1 MRFLKLRT
9 DHNRTRR
16 DGTRY
21 VTPLI
26 VDSPRRFAP
35 SRDRK
40 ETSLRRKQCQLITGA
55 HDSGKSRWLTRL
67 KDNRHEIWGKKS
79 QPVLL
84 EGLMP
89 LSSWVEVKGID
100 TWYQERQEDDATY
113 TPWSRLNLQLK
124 ADLLSDYLME
134 TQSLLFIDDAH
145 KLIGRKAQ
153 IARKCLM
160 SAKLWLMTC
169 SEEGRLPPSIRPI
182 VERRE
187 PQRINLESDVS
198 YDTTKALVWF
208 MVALCVVAGAWEAGA
223 VIGGLQMLGSG
234 RRSTRAD

>member
-9 DHNRTRR
+9 DHNRTRK

-21 VTPLI
+21 VTPLV
-26 VDSPRRFAP
+26 VDAPRRYAP

-40 ETSLRRKQCQLITGA
+40 ESSLRRTECQLITGA

-67 KDNRHEIWGKKS
+67 RDSRHEIWGKKS

-89 LSSWVEVKGID
+89 LSSWIEVKGIERWHK
-100 TWYQERQEDDATY
+100 TRFEQEEDF
-113 TPWSRLNLQLK
+113 TPWPKLNLQLK
-124 ADLLSDYLME
+124 ADLLADYLLD
-134 TQSLLFIDDAH
+134 TQALLFVDDAH
-145 KLIGRKAQ
+145 KLTGRKAQ
-153 IARKCLM
+153 IARKCLL
-160 SAKLWLMTC
+160 SSKLWLMTC

-182 VERRE
+182 VERRN
-187 PQRINLESDVS
+187 PQRTNLESDVS
-198 YDTTKALVWF
+198 YDTTKALIWF
-208 MVALCVVAGAWEAGA
+208 MVAMCVVAGAWEAGA

-234 RRSTRAD
+234 RRSTRAE

>member
-1 MRFLKLRT
+1 
-9 DHNRTRR
+9 
-16 DGTRY
+16 
-21 VTPLI
+21 
-26 VDSPRRFAP
+26 
-35 SRDRK
+35 
-40 ETSLRRKQCQLITGA
+40 
-55 HDSGKSRWLTRL
+55 
-67 KDNRHEIWGKKS
+67 
-79 QPVLL
+79 
-84 EGLMP
+84 
-89 LSSWVEVKGID
+89 
-100 TWYQERQEDDATY
+100 
-113 TPWSRLNLQLK
+113 
-124 ADLLSDYLME
+124 ME

-145 KLIGRKAQ
+145 KLTGRKAQ

-208 MVALCVVAGAWEAGA
+208 MVALCVVSGAWEAGA

>member
-16 DGTRY
+16 DGSRY

-26 VDSPRRFAP
+26 VDAPRRFA
-35 SRDRK
+35 SSHDRK
-40 ETSLRRKQCQLITGA
+40 ETSLRRTQCQLLCGA

-67 KDNRHEIWGKKS
+67 RDSRHEIWGKKS

-89 LSSWVEVKGID
+89 LSSWIEVKGIAD
-100 TWYQERQEDDATY
+100 WHREKFSEEQYY
-113 TPWSRLNLQLK
+113 TPWGKLNLQLK
-124 ADLLSDYLME
+124 ADLLADYLLD
-134 TQSLLFIDDAH
+134 TQALLFIDDAH
-145 KLIGRKAQ
+145 KLTGRKAQ
-153 IARKCLM
+153 IARKCLL
-160 SAKLWLMTC
+160 SSKVWLMAC

-182 VERRE
+182 VERRN
-187 PQRINLESDVS
+187 PQRIQLESDVS
-198 YDTTKALVWF
+198 YDTTKALIWF
-208 MVALCVVAGAWEAGA
+208 LVAMCVVAGAWEAGA

>member
-9 DHNRTRR
+9 DHNRVRK

-21 VTPLI
+21 ITPLI
-26 VDSPRRFAP
+26 VDAPRRFAP

-40 ETSLRRKQCQLITGA
+40 ETSLRRKECQLISGA

-67 KDNRHEIWGKKS
+67 RDNRHQIWGKKS
-79 QPVLL
+79 HPVLL

-89 LSSWVEVKGID
+89 LSSWIEVKGIEL
-100 TWYQERQEDDATY
+100 WFSKQQASNEHPQS
-113 TPWSRLNLQLK
+113 WGKLNLQQK
-124 ADLLSDYLME
+124 ADLLADYLLD
-134 TQSLLFIDDAH
+134 TQTLLFIDDAH
-145 KLIGRKAQ
+145 KLTGRKAQ
-153 IARKCLM
+153 IARKCLL
-160 SAKLWLMTC
+160 SAKVWLMTT

-182 VERRE
+182 VERRN

-198 YDTTKALVWF
+198 YDTTKALIWF
-208 MVALCVVAGAWEAGA
+208 MVAMCVVAGAWEAGA